1 MKGKERVIDD
11 KLGIFGLHALPRM
24 EEETT
29 GNKTIWR
36 NPIFDY
42 WKMSHAS
49 SKRHGISHYACN
61 NIFF

>member
-1 MKGKERVIDD
+1 MIKGKERVIDD
-11 KLGIFGLHALPRM
+11 KLGIFGLHALLRM
-24 EEETT
+24 EEEAT

-42 WKMSHAS
+42 WK
-49 SKRHGISHYACN
+49 RHGVSHYACN